1 MPEFS
6 ACALV
11 VGVGVGSYWVSWSYF
26 SMIVMIIFEKENT
39 DCKCWS
45 K

>member
-26 SMIVMIIFEKENT
+26 SM
-39 DCKCWS
+39 
-45 K
+45 